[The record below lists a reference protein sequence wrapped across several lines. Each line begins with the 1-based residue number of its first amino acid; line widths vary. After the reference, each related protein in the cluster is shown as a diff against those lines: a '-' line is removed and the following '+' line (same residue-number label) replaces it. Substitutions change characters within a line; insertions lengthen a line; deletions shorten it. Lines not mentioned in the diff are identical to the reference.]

1 MSFTTRIS
9 GLPSSYC
16 PCSCTNLYN
25 FNNPPQKSNLFNLK
39 PLNFQSLPLK
49 VTNCVKNPIPKC
61 ESNSFSQVISYPDDE
76 IPHISSSELVSLRLK
91 RLVSEFRA
99 LSEPIDRVKRLLGYA
114 TVLPQL
120 GESTRSPENRVRGC
134 AAQVWLEVVKDEMGR
149 MRFGADSDSEI
160 TKGFCS
166 CLIFLLD
173 GAYPQDIL
181 KVKAEDLTDMNVGL
195 PVRSR
200 VNSWHNVLV
209 NMQER
214 TKNFLEKEEDQQL
227 CQNSDRLE
235 KFPSLAVPADS
246 IVNKGEVCV
255 S

>member
-1 MSFTTRIS
+1 MTFTTQIS
-9 GLPSSYC
+9 TLPSLNC
-16 PCSCTNLYN
+16 PCSCTNSSN
-25 FNNPPQKSNLFNLK
+25 FNNPPQKSNFLNSK
-39 PLNFQSLPLK
+39 PSKFQSLTLK
-49 VTNCVKNPIPKC
+49 SPNCVKKP
-61 ESNSFSQVISYPDDE
+61 SFSQLISYPDDE
-76 IPHISSSELVSLRLK
+76 FSHISSHDLVSMRLK

-134 AAQVWLEVVKDEMGR
+134 AAQVWLEVKRDEFGR

-173 GAYPQDIL
+173 GAYPLDVL
-181 KVKAEDLTDMNVGL
+181 KVRAEDLTDMNVGL

-214 TKNFLEKEEDQQL
+214 TKTFLSEKDEAL
-227 CQNSDRLE
+227 CQRGDHLDT
-235 KFPSLAVPADS
+235 FPSLVVPADTIIS
-246 IVNKGEVCV
+246 KAGEVCV

>member
-1 MSFTTRIS
+1 MTFSTKIHTFS
-9 GLPSSYC
+9 PLNP
-16 PCSCTNLYN
+16 PN
-25 FNNPPQKSNLFNLK
+25 FNRPPK
-39 PLNFQSLPLK
+39 
-49 VTNCVKNPIPKC
+49 IPK
-61 ESNSFSQVISYPDDE
+61 FSRPKTLKFPISAHLITQKGDE
-76 IPHISSSELVSLRLK
+76 IPRISSRNVVSP
-91 RLVSEFRA
+91 RLVRLVAEFRS
-99 LSEPIDRVKRLLGYA
+99 LSTPIDRVKRLLSYA
-114 TVLPQL
+114 AALPRL

-134 AAQVWLEVVKDEMGR
+134 AAEVWLEVERDNVGR
-149 MRFGADSDSEI
+149 MKFGADSDSEI

-173 GAYPQDIL
+173 GAFPHDVL

-214 TKNFLEKEEDQQL
+214 TKPFLSEKDEEV
-227 CQNSDRLE
+227 CQRGDHLDT
-235 KFPSLAVPADS
+235 FPSLVVPPDTK
-246 IVNKGEVCV
+246 ITKGEVCV